1 MVNQINRYI
10 LIIPG
15 FGIISTTISANSN
28 KSVFGYIGMV
38 RSRPALTNTYADNPF
53 KMLGSSNTLNTNP
66 SRVSGFMGKPN
77 WASNNRYYC
86 NNVKD
91 ITMNYKQETLFSM
104 FTFNVL
110 KIIYWLLYYALR
122 YLRDYTEGGIWVNG
136 CLRYSPLFCERE
148 DKLPLNICKLFKR
161 KFSTSRPS
169 LRDSA
174 PTNVVL
180 ERGIKNKLD
189 PNWVTGFVDAEGCFS
204 VIIEIPEP
212 SRLRRFQS
220 PQVAPGSKWKVRISF
235 EINLHEKDK
244 DILYE
249 IQSFFGVGAVYHRAD
264 RKKSVYRVT
273 NVTYIKNVII
283 PHFINYPLISKKC
296 LDFLLWSKVVVI
308 ILNKDHLTKE
318 GFTKI
323 LSYYA
328 SINRG
333 VSKKVI
339 GFYPD
344 ILPIDKP
351 IIALPENLNPQWVSG
366 FTAGDGGFSIYV
378 RPAKDYVLGEKVYCR
393 YHIAQHSKDLEL
405 MQLFIKFFGTGKVVV
420 RSNTS
425 TPSPPGD
432 PSGTGSRQ
440 GRCDFIIQDTSF
452 LLDKIIS
459 HFDLYPL
466 LNLKQKDFICFKES
480 LLLIKEKKH
489 LTREGL
495 DKIKSLNLEMNSNR
509 LR

>member
-1 MVNQINRYI
+1 M
-10 LIIPG
+10 
-15 FGIISTTISANSN
+15 
-28 KSVFGYIGMV
+28 FGYIGMV
-38 RSRPALTNTYADNPF
+38 RSRPALTNIYADNPF
-53 KMLGSSNTLNTNP
+53 KMLGSSNTLNTN
-66 SRVSGFMGKPN
+66 SSKISGSKGKPN

-91 ITMNYKQETLFSM
+91 ITMNYKQATLFNM

-110 KIIYWLLYYALR
+110 KIIYWLQYHGLR
-122 YLRDYTEGGIWVNG
+122 YLRDYTEGGIRVNG

-161 KFSTSRPS
+161 KLSTSRP
-169 LRDSA
+169 
-174 PTNVVL
+174 
-180 ERGIKNKLD
+180 IKNKLD
-189 PNWVTGFVDAEGCFS
+189 PDWVTGFVDAEGCFS

-212 SRLRRFQS
+212 S
-220 PQVAPGSKWKVRISF
+220 KWKVRVSF

-249 IQSFFGVGAVYHRAD
+249 IQYFFGVGAVYHRAD

-273 NVTYIKNVII
+273 NATYMKNVII
-283 PHFINYPLISKKC
+283 PHFINYPLISKKGI
-296 LDFLLWSKVVVI
+296 DFLLWSKVVEI

-328 SINRG
+328 SINKG

-339 GFYPD
+339 SFYPD

-351 IIALPENLNPQWVSG
+351 IVCLPENLNPQWVSG

-440 GRCDFIIQDTSF
+440 GRCDFLVQDTSF

-466 LNLKQKDFICFKES
+466 LNLKQKDFICFKKA

>member
-1 MVNQINRYI
+1 M
-10 LIIPG
+10 IIPG

-38 RSRPALTNTYADNPF
+38 KSRLSLTNTYVDNPL

-66 SRVSGFMGKPN
+66 SRIFGSMGKPN
-77 WASNNRYYC
+77 WASNNIFYC
-86 NNVKD
+86 DNVKD
-91 ITMNYKQETLFSM
+91 ITMNHKQATLFNM

-110 KIIYWLLYYALR
+110 KIVYLIQYHVLR
-122 YLRDYTEGGIWVNG
+122 YLRDYTEGGIRVNG

-148 DKLPLNICKLFKR
+148 DKLPINVCKLLKR
-161 KFSTSRPS
+161 KLTTSRP
-169 LRDSA
+169 
-174 PTNVVL
+174 
-180 ERGIKNKLD
+180 IKDKLD

-204 VIIEIPEP
+204 VIIEIPE
-212 SRLRRFQS
+212 RL
-220 PQVAPGSKWKVRISF
+220 KWKVRISF

-244 DILYE
+244 DILYK
-249 IQSFFGVGAVYHRAD
+249 IQSFFGVGAVYHRPD

-283 PHFINYPLISKKC
+283 PHFTNYPLISKKAI
-296 LDFLLWSKVVVI
+296 DFLLWSKVVEI

-318 GFTKI
+318 GFLKI

-328 SINRG
+328 SINKG
-333 VSKKVI
+333 VSEKVLK
-339 GFYPD
+339 FYPN
-344 ILPIDKP
+344 ILPADKP
-351 IIALPENLNPQWVSG
+351 IIGLPNNLNPQWVSG

-393 YHIAQHSKDLEL
+393 FHIAQHSKDLDL
-405 MQLFIKFFGTGKVVV
+405 MQLFIQFFGCGKVVI
-420 RSNTS
+420 RSNIS
-425 TPSPPGD
+425 TP
-432 PSGTGSRQ
+432 
-440 GRCDFIIQDTSF
+440 RCDFIVQETSF
-452 LLDKIIS
+452 LLDKIIC

-466 LNLKQKDFICFKES
+466 LNLKQEDFLCFREA